1 MSSKKTKR
9 SNYQIGYCTPI
20 EYELVCTSPP
30 DGYESP
36 DYTEEIVEDLD
47 DAEKNI
53 YHKGIPM
60 TVLKEMKIVRYLE
73 SDFTTERAVPD
84 FSGFNNRVAEAK
96 KWWGM
101 EKRWFFEKTWFEIK
115 GGNRTIYEDM
125 VKVFFLDD
133 LHVLTAFF
141 FLSHATFRKESEQVA
156 WWQQTKEKHLS
167 KSVRDTIAFNCT
179 WPETYTDTSL

>member
-1 MSSKKTKR
+1 MYIEVYNDLVPIGTQSFTILFIFVYKLYKGGHKLIKRRYMSSKKTKR
-9 SNYQIGYCTPI
+9 SNYQIGYCPPI

-73 SDFTTERAVPD
+73 SDFTNERAIPD
-84 FSGFNNRVAEAK
+84 FSV
-96 KWWGM
+96 
-101 EKRWFFEKTWFEIK
+101 
-115 GGNRTIYEDM
+115 
-125 VKVFFLDD
+125 
-133 LHVLTAFF
+133 
-141 FLSHATFRKESEQVA
+141 
-156 WWQQTKEKHLS
+156 
-167 KSVRDTIAFNCT
+167 
-179 WPETYTDTSL
+179 